1 MHHFNL
7 KRHALLFFVSFIL
20 FFPLPG
26 CGKKAPPR
34 APGVAPL
41 PPIDNLKSTTRG
53 EILWLSW
60 SIPEKMESKIS
71 EVVGFVIYRSKMAV
85 SDSSCEGCPVAFKE
99 LTRVPVDGIFPSGIE
114 KAIFSYEDVL
124 EENHR
129 YVYKITSLMENG
141 RESLGS
147 NHVTV
152 TY

>member
-1 MHHFNL
+1 MYHFNL

-34 APGVAPL
+34 APGGAPL

-60 SIPEKMESKIS
+60 SIPEKMESKVS
-71 EVVGFVIYRSKMAV
+71 EVVGFVIYRSKMPV
-85 SDSSCEGCPVAFKE
+85 SELSCENCPVAFQE
-99 LTRVPVDGIFPSGIE
+99 LARVPVEERFARGLE

-124 EENHR
+124 EKNHR
-129 YVYKITSLMENG
+129 YVYKITSLMERG

-147 NHVTV
+147 NLVTV